1 MDSAYDNL
9 VAEMDRVLS
18 RRTYISYNDDHNITQ
33 SSIPQQNYPTCTG
46 NEIPFFS
53 NVKSLRRDIN
63 SISREAAESST
74 EMVRCIGEIN
84 KAKAALG
91 SKSTLKK
98 KF

>member
-1 MDSAYDNL
+1 M
-9 VAEMDRVLS
+9 
-18 RRTYISYNDDHNITQ
+18 Q
-33 SSIPQQNYPTCTG
+33 STIPQQRSAAACIG
-46 NEIPFFS
+46 NEVPFNVS
-53 NVKSLRRDIN
+53 NAKSLRRDIN

-98 KF
+98 IA